1 MIVRTMRSTFSI
13 SLYVGIIITA
23 SDTLNFNLSTKII
36 NIRLLFYILLLFLY
50 LLNNDYCVKRIII
63 FLYFFSSTL
72 LQAQEQKNV
81 TLLDH
86 WKEDSLITNTSL
98 VRYSGCWGFTHNAIE
113 YAIIGSTEG
122 THFFKLSDENKLIQC
137 GFVEGRFNSS
147 QVIHRE
153 FKTFGH
159 YAYSICDEGNSS
171 LQIIDL
177 SYLPDSVVKVAD
189 IQDVNFG
196 KVHNLTIDTS
206 NALLY
211 ACLVTPIVAGNPLS
225 LVPLRVFS
233 LANPTN
239 PLLLWEGPTDI
250 PIVHD
255 CYVRNNIAI
264 LNCGDEGLR
273 VYDFTNPSTPNFIN
287 NLTFYQDQGYNHQG
301 WLSPNGSTY
310 IFADETN
317 GKRVKKCTVGP
328 NFSIQVESYFGTNYE
343 NNSIP
348 HNIMCTD
355 QFAFV
360 AYYNEGLR
368 IFDVRNTPVEV
379 ASYDTY
385 PTSSNF
391 KMNGAWG
398 VFSNYSTG
406 RIIVSDRQNG
416 LFLLHFDQ
424 SVFLNEA
431 ADKFSVY
438 PNPTSK
444 NGKFIVRSANDEIS
458 EFSVKMYNV
467 AGDLMLAETIH
478 NQSFGS
484 FNAPNTAGLYTLKIE
499 FLNYLGE
506 KEIISRKLISQ

>member
-1 MIVRTMRSTFSI
+1 M
-13 SLYVGIIITA
+13 
-23 SDTLNFNLSTKII
+23 
-36 NIRLLFYILLLFLY
+36 
-50 LLNNDYCVKRIII
+50 KRIIL
-63 FLYFFSSTL
+63 FLHLFCTTL
-72 LQAQEQKNV
+72 LQAQEQKNITFLDNWNED
-81 TLLDH
+81 TLV
-86 WKEDSLITNTSL
+86 TNTSN
-98 VRYSGCWGFTHNAIE
+98 VRYSGSWGFTRNNTE

-122 THFFKLSDENKLIQC
+122 THFFKLSNENKLIQC

-153 FKTFGH
+153 FKTYGN

-189 IQDVNFG
+189 LQDLNFG
-196 KVHNLTIDTS
+196 KTHNLTIDTT

-211 ACLVTPIVAGNPLS
+211 ACLVTPIVAGIELS

-233 LANPTN
+233 LADPINPV
-239 PLLLWEGPTDI
+239 LLWEGPSDI

-255 CYVRNNIAI
+255 CYVRDNIAL

-273 VYDFTNPSTPNFIN
+273 VYDFTNPSTPNYIN

-301 WLSPNGSTY
+301 WLSPDGLTY
-310 IFADETN
+310 VFADETN
-317 GKRVKKCTVGP
+317 GKRVKKCTVGSDY
-328 NFSIQVESYFGTNYE
+328 SIQVESFFGTNYE
-343 NNSIP
+343 NNSVP

-360 AYYNEGLR
+360 AYYIEGLR
-368 IFDVRNTPVEV
+368 IFDIRNAPIEI

-398 VFSNYSTG
+398 VFSNYLSG

-424 SVFLNEA
+424 SIFMNEA
-431 ADKFSVY
+431 SDEFNIY
-438 PNPTSK
+438 PNPASK
-444 NGKFIVRSANDEIS
+444 NGKFIVRSAYDEIA
-458 EFSVKMYNV
+458 EFTVNLYNNV
-467 AGDLMLAETIH
+467 GELIMTEKIS
-478 NQSFGS
+478 NQSYGS
-484 FNAPNTAGLYTLKIE
+484 FSTPEISGVYTAKIA
-499 FLNYLGE
+499 FVNYLGE
-506 KEIISRKLISQ
+506 QEIVVQKLISQ

>member
-1 MIVRTMRSTFSI
+1 M
-13 SLYVGIIITA
+13 
-23 SDTLNFNLSTKII
+23 
-36 NIRLLFYILLLFLY
+36 
-50 LLNNDYCVKRIII
+50 KRII
-63 FLYFFSSTL
+63 LFFCLFYSIL
-72 LQAQEQKNV
+72 LQAQEQKNITFLDNWSED
-81 TLLDH
+81 TLV
-86 WKEDSLITNTSL
+86 TNTSL
-98 VRYSGCWGFTHNAIE
+98 VRYSGCWGFTRDSIE

-122 THFFKLSDENKLIQC
+122 THFFKLSTENKLIQC
-137 GFVEGRFNSS
+137 GFVEGKFNSS

-153 FKTFGH
+153 FKTFGN

-189 IQDVNFG
+189 IQNVNFG
-196 KVHNLTIDTS
+196 KVHNLTIDTA

-225 LVPLRVFS
+225 MVPLRVFS
-233 LANPTN
+233 LANPIN
-239 PLLLWEGPTDI
+239 PVLLWEGPSDI
-250 PIVHD
+250 PTVHD
-255 CYVRNNIAI
+255 CYVRDNIAI

-273 VYDFTNPSTPNFIN
+273 VYDFTNPSSPSYIN

-301 WLSPNGSTY
+301 WLSPNGMTY

-317 GKRVKKCTVGP
+317 GKRVKKCTVGS
-328 NFSIQVESYFGTNYE
+328 NYTIQVESYFGTNYD
-343 NNSIP
+343 NNSVP

-368 IFDVRNTPVEV
+368 IFDIRNTPVEV

-398 VFSNYSTG
+398 VFSNYNSG

-416 LFLLHFDQ
+416 LFLFHFDQ
-424 SVFLNEA
+424 SIFMNEA
-431 ADKFSVY
+431 ADEFSVY
-438 PNPTSK
+438 PNPASK
-444 NGKFIVRSANDEIS
+444 NGKFIVRSANDAIA
-458 EFSVKMYNV
+458 EFTVKIYTT
-467 AGDLMLAETIH
+467 AGDLVWSESIS
-478 NQSFGS
+478 NQSFGY
-484 FNAPNTAGLYTLKIE
+484 FNSPESAGLYTLKIE
-499 FLNYLGE
+499 YVNYLGE
-506 KEIISRKLISQ
+506 KEIIVRKLISQ

>member
-1 MIVRTMRSTFSI
+1 MF
-13 SLYVGIIITA
+13 
-23 SDTLNFNLSTKII
+23 LS
-36 NIRLLFYILLLFLY
+36 LLL
-50 LLNNDYCVKRIII
+50 NDYCVNRII
-63 FLYFFSSTL
+63 YFFYFFCSIL
-72 LQAQEQKNV
+72 LQAQEQKNITFLDNWNED
-81 TLLDH
+81 TLV
-86 WKEDSLITNTSL
+86 TNTSL
-98 VRYSGCWGFTHNAIE
+98 VRYSGCWGFTRNAIE

-122 THFFKLSDENKLIQC
+122 THFFKLSTDNKLIQC
-137 GFVEGRFNSS
+137 GFIEGRFNSS
-147 QVIHRE
+147 QVVHRE
-153 FKTFGH
+153 FKTFGN

-233 LANPTN
+233 LSDPINPV
-239 PLLLWEGPTDI
+239 LIWEGPSDI

-255 CYVRNNIAI
+255 CYVRDNIAI

-273 VYDFTNPSTPNFIN
+273 VYDFTNAAAPNYIN

-301 WLSPNGSTY
+301 WLSPNGLTY

-317 GKRVKKCTVGP
+317 SKRVKKCTVGS
-328 NFSIQVESYFGTNYE
+328 NYSIQVENYFGTNYE
-343 NNSIP
+343 NNSVP

-355 QFAFV
+355 QFAFI

-368 IFDVRNTPVEV
+368 IFDIRKNPVEV

-398 VFSNYSTG
+398 VFSNYSSG

-416 LFLLHFDQ
+416 LFLFHFDQ
-424 SVFLNEA
+424 AVFLNEA
-431 ADKFSVY
+431 ADEFSVY
-438 PNPTSK
+438 PNPTSI
-444 NGKFIVRSANDEIS
+444 NEEFTVRSGNDKIA
-458 EFSVKMYNV
+458 EFNVKMYNI
-467 AGDLMLAETIH
+467 AGELVQTENIYNH
-478 NQSFGS
+478 SFGS
-484 FNAPNTAGLYTLKIE
+484 FSSPVVSGLYTLKIE
-499 FLNYLGE
+499 YINYLGE
-506 KEIISRKLISQ
+506 KEIIFSKLICQ

>member
-1 MIVRTMRSTFSI
+1 MIRLIFLSLFCSSLLHSQEHKNITF
-13 SLYVGIIITA
+13 LDNWNE
-23 SDTLNFNLSTKII
+23 DTL
-36 NIRLLFYILLLFLY
+36 
-50 LLNNDYCVKRIII
+50 V
-63 FLYFFSSTL
+63 
-72 LQAQEQKNV
+72 
-81 TLLDH
+81 
-86 WKEDSLITNTSL
+86 TNTSL
-98 VRYSGCWGFTHNAIE
+98 VRYSGCWGFTRNSIE

-122 THFFKLSDENKLIQC
+122 THFFKLSAENELIQC
-137 GFVEGRFNSS
+137 GFIEGRFNSS
-147 QVIHRE
+147 QVSHRE
-153 FKTFGH
+153 FKTYGN

-196 KVHNLTIDTS
+196 KTHNLSIDTA

-233 LANPTN
+233 LADPLNPV
-239 PLLLWEGPTDI
+239 LLWEGPSDI

-255 CYVRNNIAI
+255 CYVRDNIAI

-273 VYDFTNPSTPNFIN
+273 VYDFTNPISPNYIN

-301 WLSPNGSTY
+301 WLSPNGLTY

-317 GKRVKKCTVGP
+317 GKRVKKCTVGS

-343 NNSIP
+343 NNSVA
-348 HNIMCTD
+348 HNIMSND
-355 QFAFV
+355 QFAFI

-368 IFDVRNTPVEV
+368 IFDIRNVPLEV

-385 PTSSNF
+385 TTTSNF

-398 VFSNYSTG
+398 VFSDYSSG

-416 LFLLHFDQ
+416 LFLFHFDQ
-424 SVFLNEA
+424 SIFINEA
-431 ADKFSVY
+431 SDEFSVY
-438 PNPTSK
+438 PNPASK
-444 NGKFIVRSANDEIS
+444 NGKFTVRSGNDEIA
-458 EFSVKMYNV
+458 EFTVKMYTNT
-467 AGDLMLAETIH
+467 GDLVSNQRIS

-484 FNAPNTAGLYTLKIE
+484 FSTPESAGLYTLKIE
-499 FLNYLGE
+499 YINYLGDN
-506 KEIISRKLISQ
+506 EIIFRKLISQ